1 MVMTETKRCSAW
13 KSWRTWPG
21 RVAVH
26 SEARMKLKRSVVWF
40 VGFAGALLGGGQAG
54 TRRYGGK
61 QVVAFWAILNEPP
74 PDRRCWLGGAGV

>member
-1 MVMTETKRCSAW
+1 
-13 KSWRTWPG
+13 
-21 RVAVH
+21 
-26 SEARMKLKRSVVWF
+26 MKLKRSVVWF